1 MRYIRIFLGIP
12 QCFGSTHCG
21 FSLMYSLFE
30 SVMGLVSS
38 TGRKRPRQLAVEE
51 KEDGDREDKD
61 LEDDIVEE
69 ISPRRLAV
77 FCGL

>member
-1 MRYIRIFLGIP
+1 
-12 QCFGSTHCG
+12 
-21 FSLMYSLFE
+21 MYSLFE